1 MKIVPLLLLCLFI
14 NWNVFSQEIVN
25 FVLVG
30 DKGATENIKEA
41 HSFIVVKKYP
51 DGFKRLDY
59 KIGAPLQTF
68 RSYTDSTLTILQGS
82 YYEYSLAGTVA
93 KSGYY
98 LNNLKEKD
106 WYYYNDTGKVILEEK
121 YEQGILVKTINPD
134 TVKKV
139 IDSLHDGVFDKVE
152 KEATF
157 KKGDKSWKKYLSENL
172 NGDVAAKSVNGGEV
186 RVGFVVNKTGTCVD
200 IYLRKSVEFVLD
212 EEAIRVIENS
222 PLWQPAYQNGRVVN
236 AYRVQPIT
244 FVKQ

>member
-1 MKIVPLLLLCLFI
+1 MKKVPILLLCLFTT
-14 NWNVFSQEIVN
+14 VYSFSQEIVN
-25 FVLVG
+25 LVLVG
-30 DKGATENIKEA
+30 DKGVTENIKEA
-41 HSFIVVKKYP
+41 HSFIAVKKYP
-51 DGFKRLDY
+51 GEYKRLDY
-59 KIGAPLQTF
+59 KIGAPLQKV
-68 RSYTDSTLTILQGS
+68 RSFSDATLKILQGN
-82 YYEYSLAGTVA
+82 YYEYDLQGTLI

-98 LNNLKEKD
+98 ENNTKHKD

-121 YEQGILVKTINPD
+121 YDKGVLIITVNPD
-134 TVKKV
+134 TVKK
-139 IDSLHDGVFDKVE
+139 IQGSLYDDIFDKVE
-152 KEATF
+152 QEAAF

-186 RVGFVVNKTGTCVD
+186 KVMFVVNTAGKCIDVF
-200 IYLRKSVEFVLD
+200 LRKSVEFILD